1 LAAQSVIKATGA
13 AKFEHFR
20 GLLSF
25 MVAPGHDS
33 DRTHPWVAADA
44 RPFDLPS
51 PADRS
56 HCRHMII
63 ERLLVVRCEHGH
75 VLLTQIFVS

>member
-1 LAAQSVIKATGA
+1 LAARSVIKATGA
-13 AKFEHFR
+13 AKFEPFQ

-33 DRTHPWVAADA
+33 DRRHPWVADDA
-44 RPFDLPS
+44 MPFDLPS

-56 HCRHMII
+56 HCRHVII
-63 ERLLVVRCEHGH
+63 ERLLVARCEHDH
-75 VLLTQIFVS
+75 VLLTQIFIS